1 MNWDDARIFLAVA
14 RAGQILG
21 AARRL
26 ELNHATVG
34 RRMTAL
40 EADLGV
46 KLLHRRPNGCELT
59 ARGRVFLAHAERMEA
74 ASLDV
79 GAKIGDA
86 DLGLSGTVR
95 IGAPDGFGT
104 TFLAPRL
111 WRLTERHPHLTI
123 QLVPVPRA
131 FSISRREADIA
142 ITVERPE
149 QGRLVA
155 GKLTDYALG
164 FYAARGYLERNGMP
178 AGLDDLSRHRLVGAV
193 EDLLYSPRLSYF
205 ADLLEEWPSRFE
217 VSSAIG
223 QLEAVAAGAGIGILH
238 HFAARARPELVP
250 VLPGESMHRAYW
262 LVFHESVRDVSRIA
276 ATAEFIRE
284 TVEAERALFGPER
297 PQRPAGS

>member
-1 MNWDDARIFLAVA
+1 MMNWDDARIFLAVA

-34 RRMTAL
+34 RRLSAL
-40 EADLGV
+40 EADLGAQ
-46 KLLHRRPNGCELT
+46 LLHRRPNGCELT
-59 ARGRVFLAHAERMEA
+59 AQGRAFLAQAEQMEA
-74 ASLDV
+74 ATVS
-79 GAKIGDA
+79 ARSAIGNA
-86 DLGLSGTVR
+86 NISLSGTVR

-104 TFLAPRL
+104 SFLAPRL
-111 WRLTERHPHLTI
+111 WRLTERHPNLTI

-149 QGRLVA
+149 HGRLVA

-164 FYAARGYLERNGMP
+164 FYAARSYLGRHGSP
-178 AGLDDLSRHRLVGAV
+178 AKLTDLKSHRLVGSV

-205 ADLLEEWPSRFE
+205 ADLLADWPSRFE
-217 VSSAIG
+217 VSSAMG

-238 HFAARARPELVP
+238 AFSADQREELVR
-250 VLPGESMHRAYW
+250 VLPGERMDRAYW
-262 LVFHESVRDVSRIA
+262 LVFHESARDIARIA
-276 ATAEFIRE
+276 AVADFIRE
-284 TVEAERALFGPER
+284 TVEAEKTLFGS
-297 PQRPAGS
+297 AGTSA